1 MLKRE
6 PREWTT
12 QLVRLV
18 VTLVVLSA
26 LINVWSAVTPSLP
39 GRLEMLRGAF
49 SFEVRAFSRLV
60 AALSGFALLLLARG
74 LAKRKR
80 AAWWVTLAVLSL
92 SIAAHLVK
100 GLDYEEATL
109 AALVVGLLLATRK
122 RFVARAD
129 LPSVRQGLGVLAAA
143 FVFTLLYG
151 TLGFFALDREFG
163 ARFGLLASLRE
174 SVQMFLF
181 TAPPLPETRLAR
193 WFLDSVYLVAASS
206 FAAALVALLRPVVLR
221 HESSEDNWRKAT
233 RIVET
238 YGNSGLA
245 RFAILGDKRFYFGD
259 SGDSLVSFKQVGDIG
274 LALGDP
280 IGPVEEV
287 AETIRGFQTFCFEQG
302 WKPVFYQT
310 LPDYL
315 GHYQHAG
322 FVTLPIGQEAVV
334 DLHTFTLQ
342 GAQGK
347 SLRNVTNRLTKAG
360 YKAQLYEPPQSPER
374 LRALREVSDAWLEL
388 KHGSEKDFSLGAFED
403 DYIGACPVMTLEDAG
418 GRIVAFANLVTEY
431 QKNDLTLD
439 LMRHT
444 EDAPDDAMLFL
455 FVQMFLH
462 AQKGGYDGFN
472 LGLVALA
479 GLSGSPDAP
488 PAERA
493 LHLIYERFNQFYNFK
508 GLYGFKSKFHPR
520 WEPRYLVYPSA
531 GDVVAALG
539 AVSLADSS
547 VGFWGEVRAELGRR
561 LAQGKEGQDE
571 ARASHD

>member
-6 PREWTT
+6 PRWSA

-18 VTLVVLSA
+18 VVLVLLSA
-26 LINVWSAVTPSLP
+26 LINVGSAVTPSLP
-39 GRLEMLRGAF
+39 ERLDLLRGVF
-49 SFEVRAFSRLV
+49 SFEIRAFSRLV
-60 AALSGFALLLLARG
+60 AALSSFALLLLARG

-80 AAWWVTLAVLSL
+80 AAWWVTLVVLL
-92 SIAAHLVK
+92 VSIAAHLAK
-100 GLDYEEATL
+100 GLDYEQALLATL
-109 AALVVGLLLATRK
+109 IVGLLLATRK

-129 LPSVRQGLGVLAAA
+129 LPSVRQGLWVLASA
-143 FVFTLLYG
+143 FAFTLLYG

-163 ARFGLLASLRE
+163 ARFGLFASLRE
-174 SVQMFLF
+174 SAQMFLF

-193 WFLDSVYLVAASS
+193 WFLGSVYLVAGSS
-206 FAAALVALLRPVVLR
+206 FATALFALLRPVVLR
-221 HESSEDNWRKAT
+221 REPSEDDWGKAT

-238 YGNSGLA
+238 YGDSGLA
-245 RFAILGDKRFYFGD
+245 RFAILGDKQFYFSA
-259 SGDSLVSFKQVGDIG
+259 SGRSLVSFKQVNDIG

-280 IGPVEEV
+280 IGPDNEV
-287 AETIRGFQTFCFEQG
+287 AGTIQGFQRFCLEQG

-315 GHYQHAG
+315 ESYQRAG
-322 FVTLPIGQEAVV
+322 FVTLPIGQEAIV

-347 SLRNVTNRLTKAG
+347 SLRNIVNRLTKAG

-374 LRALREVSDAWLEL
+374 LQALKEVSDAWLAF
-388 KHGSEKDFSLGAFED
+388 KHGSEKDFSLGAFSD
-403 DYIGACPVMTLEDAG
+403 DYIGACPVMTLEDADA
-418 GRIVAFANLVTEY
+418 RIVAFANLVTEY

-455 FVQMFLH
+455 FVQMFLY
-462 AQKGGYDGFN
+462 AQAQGYDGFN

-479 GLSGSPDAP
+479 GLSDAP
-488 PAERA
+488 GAPRAERA

-531 GDVVAALG
+531 GDVVAALE

-547 VGFWGEVRAELGRR
+547 VGFWGEVRSELKRR
-561 LAQGKEGQDE
+561 LARDKGEGRDE
-571 ARASHD
+571 ARASHN